1 MEDRKAAE
9 VLMRRLREFLDN
21 SVPYNLSVHTFSNL
35 RLDAE
40 LAQKSR
46 EPGGTATL
54 VASLFEYEVPLAT
67 GAKVWATIAGPGFA
81 GSTVVFDELGNGNY
95 QLEWPLKR
103 VGSYRFVVHAEG
115 RTSGGD
121 PFTRE
126 KVLTA
131 GVWQGGDKPWE
142 PVENPE
148 GEDKRQPQP
157 PGDDDDRLRRLLAE
171 MEESPSMRARLAEL
185 GFDVAAVRS
194 ALDVAPIDTGDL
206 EARLR
211 TASEAGPL
219 STPVQRRPKRPGVPG
234 NLFFIAEE
242 TEPAEHHG
250 ESPEPGDRPGE
261 HQGEGPEP
269 VEQPEEHGHQ
279 RPDEPDDRHQ

>member
-1 MEDRKAAE
+1 
-9 VLMRRLREFLDN
+9 
-21 SVPYNLSVHTFSNL
+21 
-35 RLDAE
+35 
-40 LAQKSR
+40 
-46 EPGGTATL
+46 
-54 VASLFEYEVPLAT
+54 
-67 GAKVWATIAGPGFA
+67 
-81 GSTVVFDELGNGNY
+81 
-95 QLEWPLKR
+95 
-103 VGSYRFVVHAEG
+103 VVHAEG

-148 GEDKRQPQP
+148 GEDKRRPQP

-185 GFDVAAVRS
+185 GFDFAAVRS
-194 ALDVAPIDTGDL
+194 ALDVAPIDTDDV

-234 NLFFIAEE
+234 NLFVIEGFTNPEE

-250 ESPEPGDRPGE
+250 DSPRPGE
-261 HQGEGPEP
+261 HQGERG
-269 VEQPEEHGHQ
+269 QPEEHGHQ
-279 RPDEPDDRHQ
+279 RPDEPDDRHH